1 MQNWTTANN
10 TLYQKFKFQNFIEAW
25 AFMSK
30 VALLAEKE
38 NHHPEWKNVYNTVEI
53 WLTTHDE
60 GNTITKKDETLAK
73 AIDELG

>member
-25 AFMSK
+25 SFMSK
-30 VALLAEKE
+30 VSLLAEKA

-60 GNTITKKDETLAK
+60 GNTITEKDETLAK